1 MEQFDF
7 TKQGVADATQFLKEN
22 NDAFYKSVNAWQ
34 LLTKNETIYVSKPEI
49 LTEANNLYKL
59 LNK

>member
-1 MEQFDF
+1 MEHFDF
-7 TKQGVADATQFLKEN
+7 TKQGISDATEFLKN
-22 NDAFYKSVNAWQ
+22 NTDAFHKNVNAWL